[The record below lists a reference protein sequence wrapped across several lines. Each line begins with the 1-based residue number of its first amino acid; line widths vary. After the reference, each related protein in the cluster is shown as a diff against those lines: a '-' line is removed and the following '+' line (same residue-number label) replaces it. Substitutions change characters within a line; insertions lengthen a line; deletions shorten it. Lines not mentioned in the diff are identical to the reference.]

1 MVFQF
6 ELHDIDGSGDTMVP
20 RQFQLSEM
28 KAIITKWQI
37 EMIKAGG
44 WNSL

>member
-6 ELHDIDGSGDTMVP
+6 ELHDIDGSNDPMVP
-20 RQFQLSEM
+20 KSFAIPEF
-28 KAIITKWQI
+28 KAVITKWQTAI
-37 EMIKAGG
+37 IKAGG